1 MMEENFRRIADAVRL
16 PEGSRARIR
25 AQIASRAEEQEASM
39 QNKPKKHL
47 PRLAVAAII
56 IAAALTLTAAAAAVV
71 HRFRNDIIVSSVSEL
86 PAPTEDTPTAVA
98 VVTDSQSAAQTLD
111 EILAEGPYIT
121 AEEWETGEKIGGTT
135 SAQYGGWDTAELISS
150 DPALSVRRITRE
162 TDGAEKMQYMA
173 EDPADLLPVLTG
185 KIRFDL
191 TWLAEHYSVVIPD
204 DQAYIIRDEDGA
216 FVSEYF
222 SAAYGANDGKGWVSL
237 DMDYDTTRKGLGP
250 SYIVNGT
257 FDQAYYYTTQDGYEF
272 LITAS
277 HDKVWASCY
286 TDHAAV
292 SLYGAYLTTR
302 DLEQIVEHLSV
313 SIAE

>member
-98 VVTDSQSAAQTLD
+98 EPASGRKAPKTLEERLSDGPRFTMD
-111 EILAEGPYIT
+111 E
-121 AEEWETGEKIGGTT
+121 WRNGEKIDGTISHLYT
-135 SAQYGGWDTAELISS
+135 GWDHSELISD
-150 DPALSVRRITRE
+150 DPALCIRRITRDE
-162 TDGAEKMQYMA
+162 DGAEKMQYMA
-173 EDPADLLPVLTG
+173 ADPADLLPVLTG

-191 TWLAEHYSVVIPD
+191 TWLSENYKAVTLD
-204 DQAYIIRDEDGA
+204 DQAFIVWDEDGNP
-216 FVSEYF
+216 VSEYF
-222 SAAYGANDGKGWVSL
+222 WASYGANDGKGWVRL
-237 DMDYDTTRKGLGP
+237 EIMYDTTWNLSP
-250 SYIVNGT
+250 AYIMDGS
-257 FDQAYYYTTQDGYEF
+257 FEEAYYYTTANGCEF
-272 LITAS
+272 LITA
-277 HDKVWASCY
+277 DGDTVWASC
-286 TDHAAV
+286 TTVKTNV
-292 SLYGAYLTTR
+292 SLYGAYLTTS
-302 DLEQIVEHLSV
+302 DLEQIVEHLAL
-313 SIAE
+313 SISE

>member
-98 VVTDSQSAAQTLD
+98 EPASGRKAPKTLEERLADGPRFTMD
-111 EILAEGPYIT
+111 E
-121 AEEWETGEKIGGTT
+121 WRNGEKIDGTISHLYT
-135 SAQYGGWDTAELISS
+135 GWDHSELISD
-150 DPALSVRRITRE
+150 DPALCIRRITRDE
-162 TDGAEKMQYMA
+162 DGAEKMQYMA
-173 EDPADLLPVLTG
+173 ADPADLLPVLTG

-191 TWLAEHYSVVIPD
+191 TWLSENYKAVTLD
-204 DQAYIIRDEDGA
+204 DQAFIVWDEDGNP
-216 FVSEYF
+216 VSEYF
-222 SAAYGANDGKGWVSL
+222 WASYGANDGKGWVRL
-237 DMDYDTTRKGLGP
+237 EIMYDTTWNLSP
-250 SYIVNGT
+250 AYIMDGS
-257 FDQAYYYTTQDGYEF
+257 FEEAYYYTTANGCEF
-272 LITAS
+272 LITA
-277 HDKVWASCY
+277 DGDTVWASC
-286 TDHAAV
+286 TTVKTNV

-302 DLEQIVEHLSV
+302 DLEQIVEHLAL
-313 SIAE
+313 SISE